1 VPFAR
6 VWKQCDF
13 GLGPLWG
20 RHRVAI
26 LDTTDTVTIY
36 PFTVFTTF
44 TTTSVNS
51 EWCERCERSLSSRGL
66 TEL

>member
-13 GLGPLWG
+13 GLGPSWG
-20 RHRVAI
+20 RYRVAI

-36 PFTVFTTF
+36 PFTVFITF